1 MELVDQA
8 WQRAGPAHYQL
19 CDPEPPA
26 GTAHQPAPLLRST
39 RAKVKAGDGAPL
51 KRRITLHF
59 PREAVHEPIT
69 YRLAVEFD
77 VAAKILRAQIAPNQ
91 SGTMVV
97 ELSGDI
103 DDLAAAEQ
111 WLEAQGLGI
120 NLTPGQITINPD
132 LCVDCGICSSLCPS
146 GALASQAPTW
156 QLHFDAQR
164 CLVCEQCIPSCPLGA
179 IALELKGP

>member
-1 MELVDQA
+1 MSGGRWSV
-8 WQRAGPAHYQL
+8 
-19 CDPEPPA
+19 
-26 GTAHQPAPLLRST
+26 
-39 RAKVKAGDGAPL
+39 

-59 PREAVHEPIT
+59 PREAVHQPIT

-77 VAAKILRAQIAPNQ
+77 IAAKILRAQIAPNQ

-111 WLEAQGLGI
+111 WLESQGLGL
-120 NLTPGQITINPD
+120 NRAPGEIQID
-132 LCVDCGICSSLCPS
+132 RERCVDCGLCTSVCPS
-146 GALASQAPTW
+146 GALTSAAPTW

-164 CLVCEQCIPSCPLGA
+164 CLVCEQCIPSCPFEA
-179 IALELKGP
+179 IALVLDQPVPLNS